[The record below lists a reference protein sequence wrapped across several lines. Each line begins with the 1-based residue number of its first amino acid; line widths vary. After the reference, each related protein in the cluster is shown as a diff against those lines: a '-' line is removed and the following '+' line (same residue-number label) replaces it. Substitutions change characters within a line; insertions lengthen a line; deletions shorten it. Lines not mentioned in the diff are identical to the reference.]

1 MRVSV
6 RQENLARGLGIV
18 GRAVESRPTL
28 PVLANV
34 LLRTGDE
41 GDARLRLAAMN
52 MSSGLSITCWIGA
65 QVGETG
71 AITLPRNTITDLVN
85 NLSPER
91 VDLSLDDATRS
102 VTVRCGANVSTVR
115 GIDAGEFPLLPGGD
129 GGGDVSIPAELL
141 RSMINQTVFATAR
154 EDNRP
159 VLTGVFTEFKG
170 NTLTMAAADGYRLA
184 VRYGELEQS
193 FDEPRSMVIPGRALS
208 EVARVISDND
218 DEVRISFPDERE
230 IVLFHLNN
238 NNVLVS
244 SQLLEDR
251 FPDFSAVIPTEF
263 TSTTRVYKKMLW
275 DACKRAAIFSR
286 DASGSARVLVRP
298 ADNPSDPGEV
308 VIAGKSNERGDNT
321 DMVNAHVEGGEL
333 DISLNVDYLND
344 VLKVILD
351 RVVVLKSSGPPGPA
365 VIHPAARPLPKAKT
379 SQDDEEE
386 PEPALWEYVERED
399 FIHVIMP
406 MARTG

>member
-1 MRVSV
+1 M

-28 PVLANV
+28 PVLANI

-41 GDARLRLAAMN
+41 GDARLRLSAMN
-52 MSSGLSITCWIGA
+52 MSSGLSISCWIGA

-71 AITLPRNTITDLVN
+71 AITLPRNTLTDLVN

-91 VDLSLDDATRS
+91 VDLSLEDSTRS
-102 VTVRCGANVSTVR
+102 VTVRCGANVSTLR
-115 GIDAGEFPLLPGGD
+115 GIDAGEFPLLPESNGSD
-129 GGGDVSIPAELL
+129 EVSVPADLL
-141 RSMINQTVFATAR
+141 RNMIRQTVFATAR

-159 VLTGVFTEFKG
+159 VLTGVFTEFKDKV
-170 NTLTMAAADGYRLA
+170 LTMAAADGYRLA
-184 VRYGELEQS
+184 VRTGELEQNLE
-193 FDEPRSMVIPGRALS
+193 EPRSMVIPGRALD
-208 EVARVISDND
+208 EVARIISDGD
-218 DEVRISFPDERE
+218 DEVRITFPGERD
-230 IVLFHLNN
+230 IVLFHL

-251 FPDFSAVIPTEF
+251 YPDFSAVIPNDF
-263 TSTTRVYKKMLW
+263 STSTEVYTGELLR
-275 DACKRAAIFSR
+275 ACKRAAIFAR

-321 DMVNAHVEGGEL
+321 DMVDAHVEGGEL
-333 DISLNVDYLND
+333 DISLNVDYLID
-344 VLKVILD
+344 VLNVISD
-351 RVVVLKSSGPPGPA
+351 ERVLLQSSGPPGPG
-365 VIHPAARPLPKAKT
+365 VLKPK
-379 SQDDEEE
+379 D
-386 PEPALWEYVERED
+386 RED

>member
-1 MRVSV
+1 METGPEMRVSV

-28 PVLANV
+28 PVLGNV
-34 LLRTGDE
+34 LLSTGDE
-41 GDARLRLAAMN
+41 GDARLRLAAMD
-52 MSSGLSITCWIGA
+52 MSHGLSITCWIGA
-65 QVGETG
+65 QVGEAG
-71 AITLPRNTITDLVN
+71 GITLPRSTFSDLVN

-102 VTVRCGANVSTVR
+102 VNVRCGANVSTVR
-115 GIDAGEFPLLPGGD
+115 GIDAEEFPLLPSAGD
-129 GGGDVSIPAELL
+129 GDVTLPADMF
-141 RSMINQTVFATAR
+141 RSMIQQTVFAVAK

-184 VRYGELEQS
+184 VRTGPLEQEFS
-193 FDEPRSMVIPGRALS
+193 EARSMVIPGRALA
-208 EVARVISDND
+208 EVARIISDAD

-230 IVLFHLNN
+230 VVLFHLNQ
-238 NNVLVS
+238 VLVS

-251 FPDFSAVIPTEF
+251 FPDFSAVIPKDFT
-263 TSTTRVYKKMLW
+263 TSTVVYTGELLR
-275 DACKRAAIFSR
+275 ACRRAAIFAR
-286 DASGSARVLVRP
+286 DASGSARILVRP

-321 DMVNAHVEGGEL
+321 DMVDASVEGNEL
-333 DISLNVDYLND
+333 DISLNVEYLID
-344 VLKVILD
+344 VLNVIND
-351 RVVVLKSSGPPGPA
+351 ERVVLESSGPPGPG
-365 VIHPAARPLPKAKT
+365 VLRPE
-379 SQDDEEE
+379 DRD
-386 PEPALWEYVERED
+386 D

>member
-28 PVLANV
+28 PVLGNV

-41 GDARLRLAAMN
+41 GDARLRLAAMD
-52 MSSGLSITCWIGA
+52 MSLGLSITCWIGA

-71 AITLPRNTITDLVN
+71 GITLPRSTFSDLVN

-115 GIDAGEFPLLPGGD
+115 GIDAEEFPLLPSGSD
-129 GGGDVSIPAELL
+129 SDVTLPAGML
-141 RSMINQTVFATAR
+141 RSMIQQTVFATAK

-159 VLTGVFTEFKG
+159 VLTGVYTEFKD

-184 VRYGELEQS
+184 VRTGPLEQEFS
-193 FDEPRSMVIPGRALS
+193 EPRSMVIPGRSLA
-208 EVARVISDND
+208 EVARIINDAD
-218 DEVRISFPDERE
+218 DEVRITFPDERE
-230 IVLFHLNN
+230 VVLFHLNQ
-238 NNVLVS
+238 VLVS

-251 FPDFSAVIPTEF
+251 FPDFSAVIPKDFT
-263 TSTTRVYKKMLW
+263 TSTVVYTGELLR
-275 DACKRAAIFSR
+275 ACKRAAIFAR
-286 DASGSARVLVRP
+286 DASGSARILVRP

-321 DMVNAHVEGGEL
+321 DMVDASVEGGEL
-333 DISLNVDYLND
+333 DISLNVEYLID
-344 VLKVILD
+344 VLNVISD
-351 RVVVLKSSGPPGPA
+351 ERVVLESSGPPGPG
-365 VIHPAARPLPKAKT
+365 VLRP
-379 SQDDEEE
+379 EG
-386 PEPALWEYVERED
+386 RED
-399 FIHVIMP
+399 FVHVIMP

>member
-28 PVLANV
+28 PVLANI

-41 GDARLRLAAMN
+41 GDARLRLSAMN
-52 MSSGLSITCWIGA
+52 MSSGLSISCWIGA

-71 AITLPRNTITDLVN
+71 AITLPRNTLTDLVN

-91 VDLSLDDATRS
+91 VDLNLEDSTRS
-102 VTVRCGANVSTVR
+102 VTVRCGANVSTLR
-115 GIDAGEFPLLPGGD
+115 GIDAGEFPLLPESNGSD
-129 GGGDVSIPAELL
+129 EVAVPAELL
-141 RSMINQTVFATAR
+141 RNMIRQTVFATAR

-159 VLTGVFTEFKG
+159 VLTGVFTEFKD
-170 NTLTMAAADGYRLA
+170 NVLTMAAADGYRLA
-184 VRYGELEQS
+184 VRTGELEQN
-193 FDEPRSMVIPGRALS
+193 FEEARSMVIPGRALE
-208 EVARVISDND
+208 EVARIISDGD
-218 DEVRISFPDERE
+218 DEVRITFPGERD
-230 IVLFHLNN
+230 IVLFHL

-251 FPDFSAVIPTEF
+251 YPDFSAVIPSDF
-263 TSTTRVYKKMLW
+263 STSTEVYTGELLR
-275 DACKRAAIFSR
+275 ACKRAAIFAR

-321 DMVNAHVEGGEL
+321 DMVDAHVEGGEL
-333 DISLNVDYLND
+333 DISLNVDYLID
-344 VLKVILD
+344 VLNVISD
-351 RVVVLKSSGPPGPA
+351 ERVLLQSSGPPGPG
-365 VIHPAARPLPKAKT
+365 VLKPK
-379 SQDDEEE
+379 D
-386 PEPALWEYVERED
+386 RED

>member
-28 PVLANV
+28 PVLGNI

-41 GDARLRLAAMN
+41 GDARLRLAAMD
-52 MSSGLSITCWIGA
+52 MSHGLSITCWIGA

-71 AITLPRNTITDLVN
+71 GITLPRSTFSELVN

-91 VDLSLDDATRS
+91 VDLSLDEATRS
-102 VTVRCGANVSTVR
+102 VNVRCGANVSTVR
-115 GIDAGEFPLLPGGD
+115 GIDAEEFPLLPSGGSS
-129 GGGDVSIPAELL
+129 DVTLPADMF
-141 RSMINQTVFATAR
+141 RSMIQQTVFATAK

-184 VRYGELEQS
+184 VRTGPLEQEFS
-193 FDEPRSMVIPGRALS
+193 EPRSMVIPGRALR
-208 EVARVISDND
+208 EVARIISDAD

-230 IVLFHLNN
+230 IVLFHLNQ
-238 NNVLVS
+238 VLVS

-251 FPDFSAVIPTEF
+251 FPDFSAVIPKDFT
-263 TSTTRVYKKMLW
+263 TSTVVYTGELLR
-275 DACKRAAIFSR
+275 ACRRAAIFAR
-286 DASGSARVLVRP
+286 DASGSARILVRP

-321 DMVNAHVEGGEL
+321 DMVDASVEGGEL
-333 DISLNVDYLND
+333 DISLNVEYLID
-344 VLKVILD
+344 VLNEIND
-351 RVVVLKSSGPPGPA
+351 ERVVLQSSGPPGPG
-365 VIHPAARPLPKAKT
+365 VLRPE
-379 SQDDEEE
+379 DRD
-386 PEPALWEYVERED
+386 D

>member
-28 PVLANV
+28 PVLGNV
-34 LLRTGDE
+34 LLRTGDD
-41 GDARLRLAAMN
+41 GDARLRLAAMD
-52 MSSGLSITCWIGA
+52 MSNGLSITCWIGA

-71 AITLPRNTITDLVN
+71 GITLPRSTFTDLVN

-115 GIDAGEFPLLPGGD
+115 GIDAEEFPLLPSGSNS
-129 GGGDVSIPAELL
+129 DVSLPADMF

-184 VRYGELEQS
+184 VRTGPLEQEFS
-193 FDEPRSMVIPGRALS
+193 EPRSMVIPGRALA
-208 EVARVISDND
+208 EVARIISDSD
-218 DEVRISFPDERE
+218 DEVRITFPDERE
-230 IVLFHLNN
+230 IVLFHLNQ
-238 NNVLVS
+238 VLVS

-251 FPDFSAVIPTEF
+251 FPDFSAVIPKDFT
-263 TSTTRVYKKMLW
+263 TSTVVYTGELLR
-275 DACKRAAIFSR
+275 ACKRAAIFAR
-286 DASGSARVLVRP
+286 DASGSARILVRP

-321 DMVNAHVEGGEL
+321 DMVDASVEGGEL
-333 DISLNVDYLND
+333 DISLNVEYLID
-344 VLKVILD
+344 VLNVISD
-351 RVVVLKSSGPPGPA
+351 ERVVLESSGPPGPG
-365 VIHPAARPLPKAKT
+365 VLRPEER
-379 SQDDEEE
+379 DDF
-386 PEPALWEYVERED
+386 V
-399 FIHVIMP
+399 HVIMP

>member
-6 RQENLARGLGIV
+6 RQENLAKGLGIV

-28 PVLANV
+28 PVLANI

-41 GDARLRLAAMN
+41 GDARLRLSAMN
-52 MSSGLSITCWIGA
+52 MSSGLSISSWIGA

-71 AITLPRNTITDLVN
+71 AITLPRNTLTDLVN

-91 VDLSLDDATRS
+91 VDLSLEDSTRS
-102 VTVRCGANVSTVR
+102 VTVRCGANVSTLR
-115 GIDAGEFPLLPGGD
+115 GIDAGEFPLLPESNGSD
-129 GGGDVSIPAELL
+129 EVTVPAELL
-141 RSMINQTVFATAR
+141 RNMIRQTVFATAK

-159 VLTGVFTEFKG
+159 VLTGVFTEFKD

-184 VRYGELEQS
+184 VRTGELERN
-193 FDEPRSMVIPGRALS
+193 FEEPRSMVVPGRALD
-208 EVARVISDND
+208 EVARIISDD
-218 DEVRISFPDERE
+218 DDDVRITFPGERD
-230 IVLFHLNN
+230 IVLFHL

-251 FPDFSAVIPTEF
+251 YPDFSAVIPSDFT
-263 TSTTRVYKKMLW
+263 TSTEVYTGELLR
-275 DACKRAAIFSR
+275 ACKRAAIFAR

-321 DMVNAHVEGGEL
+321 DMVDAHVEGGEL
-333 DISLNVDYLND
+333 DISLNVDYLID
-344 VLKVILD
+344 VLNVISD
-351 RVVVLKSSGPPGPA
+351 ERVLLQSSGPPGPG
-365 VIHPAARPLPKAKT
+365 VLKPK
-379 SQDDEEE
+379 D
-386 PEPALWEYVERED
+386 RED

>member
-1 MRVSV
+1 MQVSV

-28 PVLANV
+28 PVLGNV

-41 GDARLRLAAMN
+41 GDARLRLAAMD
-52 MSSGLSITCWIGA
+52 MSHGLGITCWIGA

-71 AITLPRNTITDLVN
+71 AITLPRNTFTDLVN

-91 VDLSLDDATRS
+91 VDLNLDEATRS
-102 VTVRCGANVSTVR
+102 VTVRCGANTSTVR
-115 GIDAGEFPLLPGGD
+115 GIDAEEFPLLPAGEGS
-129 GGGDVSIPAELL
+129 DVALPAGML

-184 VRYGELEQS
+184 VRTGPLEQE
-193 FDEPRSMVIPGRALS
+193 FEEPRSMVIPGRALT
-208 EVARVISDND
+208 EVARIISDD
-218 DEVRISFPDERE
+218 DEEVRIRFPDERE
-230 IVLFHLNN
+230 IVLFHFNQA
-238 NNVLVS
+238 LVS

-251 FPDFSAVIPTEF
+251 FPDFSAVIPKEF
-263 TSTTRVYKKMLW
+263 STSTVVYTGELLR
-275 DACKRAAIFSR
+275 ACKRAAIFSR
-286 DASGSARVLVRP
+286 DASGSARILVRP
-298 ADNPSDPGEV
+298 ADNPNDPGEV

-321 DMVNAHVEGGEL
+321 DMVDAAVEGGEL
-333 DISLNVDYLND
+333 DISLNVDYLID
-344 VLKVILD
+344 VLNVISD
-351 RVVVLKSSGPPGPA
+351 ERVVLESSGPPGPG
-365 VIHPAARPLPKAKT
+365 VLRPEKR
-379 SQDDEEE
+379 D
-386 PEPALWEYVERED
+386 D